1 MEYCNGMMYA
11 VKEGDTLYSI
21 SMKYNIP
28 LALLL
33 RANPYVDVYNLQ
45 VGETICV
52 PVRKAACCQGSDQGQ
67 NVWSRGDSGQETGME
82 NSVSQEVK
90 PEVDEMEMI
99 VDPRTKFDPSTY
111 VSISSEDQPA
121 NKATEE
127 NTGAGSR
134 EQEREEQ
141 GDRPNGKVCCIV
153 NMEGKAVDRD
163 QTQWERYVTQPG
175 DTLDIVMENVYGKD
189 QEDMGDVLEEFVEKN
204 GMGRIYLLPGIAY
217 YRQK

>member
-11 VKEGDTLYSI
+11 VKQGDTLYSI

-52 PVRKAACCQGSDQGQ
+52 PVRKAACCQDPDQGQ
-67 NVWSRGDSGQETGME
+67 NVWSRGDNGEETGME
-82 NSVSQEVK
+82 NSSSQGRSWRE
-90 PEVDEMEMI
+90 ERQEMMVEAG
-99 VDPRTKFDPSTY
+99 T
-111 VSISSEDQPA
+111 ED
-121 NKATEE
+121 
-127 NTGAGSR
+127 NTGTENMG
-134 EQEREEQ
+134 QEREEQ
-141 GDRPNGKVCCIV
+141 GERPAGKVCCG
-153 NMEGKAVDRD
+153 MDLEGETVDRD

-175 DTLDIVMENVYGKD
+175 DTLQIVMENVSGTNR
-189 QEDMGDVLEEFVEKN
+189 EDAEDVLEEFVEKN
-204 GMGRIYLLPGIAY
+204 GIGQIYLLPGIAY